1 MNKNEI
7 EILIPTFNEEGNI
20 EKVIIE
26 LNEEGYENITI
37 LDGNSKDKTVEIA
50 KKNNCRIILDTPE
63 ISSFGGSIIN
73 GLKTLNSNYFCIFD
87 GDNSFN
93 PKDISFKVTLSLN
106 FICSLLF
113 FIISLLI
120 SLLSKS
126 STTSP
131 AIFF

>member
-50 KKNNCRIILDTPE
+50 KK
-63 ISSFGGSIIN
+63 
-73 GLKTLNSNYFCIFD
+73 K
-87 GDNSFN
+87 
-93 PKDISFKVTLSLN
+93 
-106 FICSLLF
+106 
-113 FIISLLI
+113 
-120 SLLSKS
+120 
-126 STTSP
+126 
-131 AIFF
+131 